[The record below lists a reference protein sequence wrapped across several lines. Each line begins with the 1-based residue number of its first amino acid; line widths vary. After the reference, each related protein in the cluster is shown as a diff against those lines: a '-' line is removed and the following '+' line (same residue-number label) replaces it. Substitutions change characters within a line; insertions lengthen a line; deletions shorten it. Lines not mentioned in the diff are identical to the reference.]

1 MYQRHLCTQKRLTYR
16 NKSASFFSRYRM
28 DLLKVWVSSNKRI
41 VWGTLQ
47 VGDRRVGVLGKRQG
61 LPYIITNLLLVHVS
75 AHTHLSM

>member
-1 MYQRHLCTQKRLTYR
+1 
-16 NKSASFFSRYRM
+16 M